1 MDSTDSLDI
10 AGIATAAAELRQA
23 VSGDGADLRL
33 ASVDARTHTV
43 VLELSLES
51 AGCADCVLPPAPLR
65 AMAES
70 VLHRKAPGGYRI
82 VVDDPREEGAVSAAP
97 IPADGWLTV
106 VDPTAAAAADDPSPG
121 PDAGPLAGKK
131 IGFRMDVLWRSWDWV
146 VDEWSGPLREAG
158 AEVVTWRRAQGSDR
172 EEGAKQAE
180 EFAAFLG
187 GIDVA
192 VSGLAN
198 CGSCTS
204 WTIKDAVSALGAG
217 LPTVAVSTAHF
228 EQLAH
233 TLAAHYGRSG
243 LRLQVLPYPLDVRPE
258 DEVRAI
264 ARDVLPALL
273 EKLGVAAVAAVA

>member
-1 MDSTDSLDI
+1 MDITRI
-10 AGIATAAAELRQA
+10 AAAAAELREA
-23 VSGDGADLRL
+23 VGGDGADLRL
-33 ASVDARTHTV
+33 ASVDVRHQTV

-51 AGCADCVLPPAPLR
+51 AGCADCVLPPEPLR

-70 VLHRKAPGGYRI
+70 ALHRKAPGGYRV
-82 VVDDPREEGAVSAAP
+82 VVDDPRAEQAGDAATP
-97 IPADGWLTV
+97 VPADGWLTV
-106 VDPTAAAAADDPSPG
+106 VDPTAAAAVDDPSPG
-121 PDAGPLAGKK
+121 PDAGSLAGKR
-131 IGFRMDVLWRSWDWV
+131 IGFRVDVLWRSWDWV
-146 VDEWSGPLREAG
+146 VDEWTGPLRAAG

-172 EEGAKQAE
+172 AEGARQAE
-180 EFAAFLG
+180 EFAAFLD

-204 WTIKDAVSALGAG
+204 WTIKDAVAALGTG

-243 LRLQVLPYPLDVRPE
+243 LRLHVLPYPLDVRPE

-264 ARDVLPALL
+264 ARDLLPGLL
-273 EKLGVAAVAAVA
+273 ERLGVSTVAAVA

>member
-1 MDSTDSLDI
+1 MDITAI
-10 AGIATAAAELRQA
+10 AAAAAELREA

-33 ASVDARTHTV
+33 ASVDVRHHTV

-51 AGCADCVLPPAPLR
+51 AGCADCVLPPEPLR
-65 AMAES
+65 AMADS
-70 VLHRKAPGGYRI
+70 ALHRTAPGDYRV
-82 VVDDPREEGAVSAAP
+82 VVDDPRAERAARP
-97 IPADGWLTV
+97 VATDGWLSV
-106 VDPTAAAAADDPSPG
+106 VDPTAASAVDDPSPG
-121 PDAGPLAGKK
+121 PDAGPLAGKR
-131 IGFRMDVLWRSWDWV
+131 IGFRVDVLWRSWDWV
-146 VDEWSGPLREAG
+146 VDEWSGPLRAAG

-172 EEGAKQAE
+172 AEGARQAE
-180 EFAAFLG
+180 EFAAFLD

-204 WTIKDAVSALGAG
+204 WTIKDAVSALGSG

-228 EQLAH
+228 AQLAH

-243 LRLQVLPYPLDVRPE
+243 LRLHVLPYPLDVRPE

-264 ARDVLPALL
+264 ARELLPGLL
-273 EKLGVAAVAAVA
+273 EKLGSATVAAVA